1 METIEIF
8 EVFEQNKLRD
18 FAFYECGFLHKTI
31 LPYLTDEQEL
41 FLLVNDDLH
50 RKGKYKTDDFII
62 SLDEIWHFLGH
73 YHQFY
78 GLFCENQEVSDHPPL
93 FDPLHSSPLKLYKM
107 QSRCGMRFAAAP
119 YKLCF
124 SKLGFGFE

>member
-50 RKGKYKTDDFII
+50 RKGKYHGSKI
-62 SLDEIWHFLGH
+62 S
-73 YHQFY
+73 
-78 GLFCENQEVSDHPPL
+78 
-93 FDPLHSSPLKLYKM
+93 
-107 QSRCGMRFAAAP
+107 RFST
-119 YKLCF
+119 C
-124 SKLGFGFE
+124 